1 MLKLWRKLQTVFN
14 IHCLILNSPS
24 VASPTQWTWIWAN
37 CRSLWRTEEPGML
50 QSMGLQSWTWLKDWT
65 AKTMVRKA
73 SSFSRFST
81 TLVIFLC
88 LNFRHPSC
96 CSVTKSCSTMCDPMD
111 CSNPGFPVLH
121 CLPQFVQT
129 PVHWVSDAIHLSHP
143 LSHPSLLALNL
154 AQHQDLFQW
163 VSSLYQVAKLLEF
176 QLQHQ
181 SFQWIF
187 RVDIL

>member
-1 MLKLWRKLQTVFN
+1 
-14 IHCLILNSPS
+14 
-24 VASPTQWTWIWAN
+24 
-37 CRSLWRTEEPGML
+37 ML

-96 CSVTKSCSTMCDPMD
+96 CSVTKSWSTMCNPMD
-111 CSNPGFPVLH
+111 CSNPGFPVLYYP
-121 CLPQFVQT
+121 LQFAQT

-143 LSHPSLLALNL
+143 LSCPSPLALNL

-163 VSSLYQVAKLLEF
+163 VSSLHWVAKVLEC